1 MMEEHE
7 KLESINFLGVN
18 DRRVPWVGLT
28 CVGGGLGG
36 KARVFHHEES
46 VRPTD
51 LGGLTKEGCYLAEE
65 MPFSL

>member
-1 MMEEHE
+1 MEEHE

-36 KARVFHHEES
+36 KEGFSITRRV
-46 VRPTD
+46 
-51 LGGLTKEGCYLAEE
+51 
-65 MPFSL
+65 

>member
-1 MMEEHE
+1 MEEHE
-7 KLESINFLGVN
+7 KFESRTSLSFN

-28 CVGGGLGG
+28 CVGGSLRG
-36 KARVFHHEES
+36 KARVFHHKES

-51 LGGLTKEGCYLAEE
+51 LGGLRTEDCYLAEE